1 MIAIKI
7 MNNNIVSSTD
17 EVGHEIIVMGKGIG
31 WQLKPGNIIDPDKV
45 DKIFRM
51 DTATSSAKLK
61 KVFLEVRVETISISS
76 QVVDYA
82 HEQIQ
87 KTFNKNLIISLTD
100 HIDFAIERFE
110 KNISLQNDLT
120 LWIEKMFPK
129 EFKVGIYAIELIKT
143 ELHLEMPIDE
153 AAHIAMHIINAEMD
167 GDMVHTNEITLLIS
181 TSLKIIQVKTG
192 KAIDETSFSYERFLR
207 HLVALAQ
214 RIIAKKASYEQNIE
228 LNKAIKDQFPN
239 EYSIA
244 WTIKRYIQKEFH
256 FEVTEDEVTFLTIH
270 IHRLL
275 KEDS

>member
-17 EVGHEIIVMGKGIG
+17 ETGHEIIVMGKGIG
-31 WQLKPGNIIDPDKV
+31 WQLKPGSVIDPTKV

-61 KVFLEVRVETISISS
+61 KLFLEVNVESISISY

-82 HEQIQ
+82 YQQIS
-87 KTFNKNLIISLTD
+87 KKFNKNLIISLTD

-110 KNISLQNDLT
+110 KNIPLRNDLT
-120 LWIEKMFPK
+120 FWIKKMFPE
-129 EFKVGIYAIELIKT
+129 EFDVGLYAISLIKK

-167 GDMVHTNEITLLIS
+167 GNMAHTNEITSLIS
-181 TSLKIIQVKTG
+181 TSLQIIHVKTG
-192 KAIDETSFSYERFLR
+192 KAIDETSFAYERFLR
-207 HLVALAQ
+207 HLLALAQ
-214 RIIAKKASYEQNIE
+214 RIIVKKMNVDQNVE
-228 LNKAIKDQFPN
+228 LNQAIQRQFSK
-239 EYSIA
+239 EYKIATSIQQF
-244 WTIKRYIQKEFH
+244 IQKDFQ
-256 FEVTEDEVTFLTIH
+256 FEVNDDEVTFLTIH

-275 KEDS
+275 NDD

>member
-17 EVGHEIIVMGKGIG
+17 ETGHEIIVMGKGIG
-31 WQLKPGNIIDPDKV
+31 WQLKPGSTIDPAKV

-61 KVFLEVRVETISISS
+61 KLFLEVNVESISISS

-82 HEQIQ
+82 YQQIP
-87 KTFNKNLIISLTD
+87 KDFNKNLIISLTD

-110 KNISLQNDLT
+110 KNIPLRNDLT
-120 LWIEKMFPK
+120 FWIKKMFPE
-129 EFKVGIYAIELIKT
+129 EFDVGQYAINLIKK

-167 GDMVHTNEITLLIS
+167 GNMVHTNEITSLIS
-181 TSLKIIQVKTG
+181 TSLQIIHVKTG
-192 KAIDETSFSYERFLR
+192 KAIDETSFAYERFLR
-207 HLVALAQ
+207 HLLALAQ
-214 RIIAKKASYEQNIE
+214 RIIAKKINVEQNVE
-228 LNKAIKDQFPN
+228 LNQAIQSQFSK
-239 EYSIA
+239 EYNIA
-244 WTIKRYIQKEFH
+244 IAIQKFIQKDFH
-256 FEVTEDEVTFLTIH
+256 FEVNDDEVTFLTIH

-275 KEDS
+275 KDT